1 MGRLIKN
8 FQLEKALQEVLEIQE
23 GKGDWE
29 EWEKRWSDE
38 VREKAEKEMKIFALL
53 GWLKR

>member
-29 EWEKRWSDE
+29 EWKNRWSDE
-38 VREKAEKEMKIFALL
+38 VREKAEKEMKILALL

>member
-8 FQLEKALQEVLEIQE
+8 FQLEKALQEVLEIQK

>member
-23 GKGDWE
+23 GKWDWE